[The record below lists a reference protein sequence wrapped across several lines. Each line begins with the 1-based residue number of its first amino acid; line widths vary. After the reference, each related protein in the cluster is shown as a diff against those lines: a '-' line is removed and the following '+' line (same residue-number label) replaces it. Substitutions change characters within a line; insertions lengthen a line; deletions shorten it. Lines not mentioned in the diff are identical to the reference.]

1 MPAQSLLLPHGT
13 GDADGDGCTYF
24 TTEEMPFET
33 TERDDNYL
41 YTSGGFVFYMPE
53 NRKTP
58 KQAISGEG
66 LSAAEQYALREERE
80 HKNTG
85 DYTDKPGQQF
95 ENGDFAYAPANATY
109 VEMSGTLSYKDDKG
123 NTVNADVT
131 FTVHLGYADGNPNDY
146 DTRRNTR
153 YIYTVTL
160 RGINDIR
167 LEVESDGE
175 ENEQRPGYEGNVIF
189 SQDGL
194 YELDAHYDR
203 ELITINR
210 SMVPTMTWGVQTA
223 FDKAIYAGGFG
234 ERTVRKVQVSMTT
247 SGSSSPSTRTMAK
260 TTSCS

>member
-1 MPAQSLLLPHGT
+1 MVNVPAQSLLLPHGT

-146 DTRRNTR
+146 DTPPQYPLHLHRHPAWYQR
-153 YIYTVTL
+153 Y
-160 RGINDIR
+160 
-167 LEVESDGE
+167 
-175 ENEQRPGYEGNVIF
+175 
-189 SQDGL
+189 
-194 YELDAHYDR
+194 
-203 ELITINR
+203 
-210 SMVPTMTWGVQTA
+210 TA
-223 FDKAIYAGGFG
+223 
-234 ERTVRKVQVSMTT
+234 
-247 SGSSSPSTRTMAK
+247 
-260 TTSCS
+260 